1 MMMLLHLQ
9 QPKIIII
16 IIFEHITLLSEAFIS
31 VFNVFLGVC
40 VVYICLRLHNLK
52 LLLLLSKLWL

>member
-31 VFNVFLGVC
+31 VFNVFLGVFVC
-40 VVYICLRLHNLK
+40 V
-52 LLLLLSKLWL
+52 SMFA